1 MDILN
6 LLYEI
11 RPEVNFV
18 ESEMFIEEGL
28 LDSFDILAL
37 VSAIE
42 EYYQIEIIKQ
52 ELIPENFESIQS
64 IKELIQ
70 RVTK

>member
-1 MDILN
+1 MDIIKV
-6 LLYEI
+6 LYEI
-11 RPEVNFV
+11 RPEVDFS

-42 EYYQIEIIKQ
+42 EYYNIEIDLNQK
-52 ELIPENFESIQS
+52 
-64 IKELIQ
+64 
-70 RVTK
+70 

>member
-1 MDILN
+1 MDILKV
-6 LLYEI
+6 LYKI
-11 RPEVNFV
+11 RPEVDFS

-42 EYYQIEIIKQ
+42 KYYDIEITQK
-52 ELIPENFESIQS
+52 ELIPDNFESVQS

-70 RVTK
+70 RVKK